1 MVLAL
6 FVMYKYRG
14 LPVVLQYLIL
24 IVLVTILLLALK
36 TREYA
41 STLPIHQTERSQPS
55 AVLDIIELKEQF
67 PAPSTTSASTG
78 SNITQRDLAAAEET
92 WRRSIERRFAER
104 RESVRAR
111 CEEVGPYPYSVY
123 RTARM
128 SFYLSKNY
136 NLVMCVTA
144 KSGATTWKTHLLRL
158 DGVTD
163 PRIGN
168 PHSGKYDRLIRA
180 SIQLS
185 PAQLQEALTSPSATR
200 VMTARHPLARLVSG
214 YQDKFNDGQRALRSM
229 GNRLTKRHCRNCTRP
244 DGTLPF
250 PQFLSLIL
258 TELSRR
264 GVAGLDK
271 HYRPYST
278 VCSPCGIQYD
288 YIFKQE
294 TFDEDLRYLTQVLDL
309 KEVKAGLRT
318 NTKGDKSQ
326 HSRYLEYYRDV
337 PPDVL
342 KQIFRLYEKDFR
354 IFDYEIP
361 EILLKKIQD

>member
-1 MVLAL
+1 M
-6 FVMYKYRG
+6 
-14 LPVVLQYLIL
+14 VLQYLIL
-24 IVLVTILLLALK
+24 IVLVTILILALK

-41 STLPIHQTERSQPS
+41 STLPIDQTERSQPS

-185 PAQLQEALTSPSATR
+185 PAHLQEALTSPLATR

-250 PQFLSLIL
+250 PQFLLLIL
-258 TELSRR
+258 TELKGR
-264 GVAGLDK
+264 GRIRQAL
-271 HYRPYST
+271 S
-278 VCSPCGIQYD
+278 S
-288 YIFKQE
+288 
-294 TFDEDLRYLTQVLDL
+294 VL
-309 KEVKAGLRT
+309 
-318 NTKGDKSQ
+318 
-326 HSRYLEYYRDV
+326 H
-337 PPDVL
+337 
-342 KQIFRLYEKDFR
+342 RL
-354 IFDYEIP
+354 
-361 EILLKKIQD
+361 

>member
-41 STLPIHQTERSQPS
+41 STLPINQTERSQPS

-144 KSGATTWKTHLLRL
+144 K
-158 DGVTD
+158 V
-163 PRIGN
+163 
-168 PHSGKYDRLIRA
+168 SGK
-180 SIQLS
+180 
-185 PAQLQEALTSPSATR
+185 
-200 VMTARHPLARLVSG
+200 
-214 YQDKFNDGQRALRSM
+214 
-229 GNRLTKRHCRNCTRP
+229 C
-244 DGTLPF
+244 
-250 PQFLSLIL
+250 
-258 TELSRR
+258 
-264 GVAGLDK
+264 
-271 HYRPYST
+271 
-278 VCSPCGIQYD
+278 
-288 YIFKQE
+288 
-294 TFDEDLRYLTQVLDL
+294 
-309 KEVKAGLRT
+309 
-318 NTKGDKSQ
+318 
-326 HSRYLEYYRDV
+326 
-337 PPDVL
+337 
-342 KQIFRLYEKDFR
+342 
-354 IFDYEIP
+354 
-361 EILLKKIQD
+361 